1 MSDINEETSTEYSGD
16 YPEIAAAYKAGE
28 ELTDEQLDTIA
39 DVAISILRSILGY
52 FDASDS
58 PIDEYEG
65 DEGELILDVDV
76 YKRQVEFCE
85 GTLCHVNLIQL
96 NNIENSPLK
105 PSPIS
110 KVEELQR
117 RLSKHGVETT
127 IRKSRGGDIDAAC
140 GQLKQ
145 RRFKTNES

>member
-1 MSDINEETSTEYSGD
+1 MPVNRSVGVEKLFAACRRYFEKTGRRISYEYAMIDGIND
-16 YPEIAAAYKAGE
+16 NNPEMNA
-28 ELTDEQLDTIA
+28 L
-39 DVAISILRSILGY
+39 
-52 FDASDS
+52 
-58 PIDEYEG
+58 
-65 DEGELILDVDV
+65 
-76 YKRQVEFCE
+76 VEFCE

-127 IRKSRGGDIDAAC
+127 IRNSRGGDIDAAC

-145 RRFKTNES
+145 RRFKSNES